1 MILLIS
7 YPSPMEK
14 KTVIQRFDLFKNQ
27 NAQNNTFY
35 AQMQEILYY
44 AKSRFWSILNTL
56 ASADDSKLFW
66 CQKLLHR
73 ELVSKKKKFFFDSY
87 KS

>member
-14 KTVIQRFDLFKNQ
+14 KTVIQRFDLFNNQ
-27 NAQNNTFY
+27 NAQFH
-35 AQMQEILYY
+35 AQIQEILYY
-44 AKSRFWSILNTL
+44 AESRFWSILNKL
-56 ASADDSKLFW
+56 ALADGSKLFW

-73 ELVSKKKKFFFDSY
+73 ELASEKIYYYLIHSY

>member
-1 MILLIS
+1 
-7 YPSPMEK
+7 MEK
-14 KTVIQRFDLFKNQ
+14 KTVIQQFDIFKNQ
-27 NAQNNTFY
+27 NAQNNTLY

-56 ASADDSKLFW
+56 TSADDSKLFW

-73 ELVSKKKKFFFDSY
+73 ELVSKKKKKKFIDSY